1 MLLRPAHKKSFDL
14 MCSFVLIVI
23 WPLSFALGKDVPDPR
38 VREVKK
44 IFVAGNNEAAEKVRS
59 DLRNDSEK
67 AKVCFALVTKAADAD
82 AVLEVNDDSVKEPG
96 LTTGRHDR
104 VTGTLTTK
112 SGDLIWSRTDSF
124 SDAPFMSGVK
134 TAAGLVYKR
143 LKTAICK

>member
-1 MLLRPAHKKSFDL
+1 MLLRPAHKKSSDL
-14 MCSFVLIVI
+14 IRTFALVVI
-23 WPLSFALGKDVPDPR
+23 WPASLALAKDAADPR
-38 VREVKK
+38 IREVKT
-44 IFVAGNNEAAEKVRS
+44 IFVAGNNEAAEKIRA
-59 DLRNDSEK
+59 DLRNDAEK
-67 AKVCFALVTKAADAD
+67 AKVCFRLVTKAADAD
-82 AVLEVNDDSVKEPG
+82 AVLEVSDDSVKEPG

-134 TAAGLVYKR
+134 TAAGLVYRR